1 MTCIVGLEQD
11 GKVYIGGDSAGV
23 SGTNLCVRADE
34 KLFRN
39 GPFII
44 GFTTSFR
51 MGQLLRY
58 KLCPPVHPEEMNVD
72 EFMTTIFIDEV
83 RRCLRNGGY
92 ARRKEEQESAGTFM
106 IGYRGKLFVI
116 ESDYQVGRAV
126 DGIGAVGSG
135 AQVAIGALHAQTATT
150 ALNCGL
156 CATSQCNLTAESKVR
171 IALEAAERW
180 NSAVRSPF
188 VILSD

>member
-11 GKVYIGGDSAGV
+11 GRIYLGADSAGV
-23 SGTNLCVRADE
+23 SGTNLCVRADQ

-58 KLCPPVHPEEMNVD
+58 RLCPPVHPEVMDVD

-92 ARRKEEQESAGTFM
+92 ARRKEEQESAGTFLV
-106 IGYRGKLFVI
+106 GYRGKLFII

-135 AQVAIGALHAQTATT
+135 AQVALGALHAQTATAAFKCSACSIPSHT
-150 ALNCGL
+150 R
-156 CATSQCNLTAESKVR
+156 TAESKVR

-188 VILSD
+188 IILSV